1 MDAEDIVGLGA
12 PRQPL
17 DKRDG
22 HVREN
27 SLPKAHTTPVSYRS
41 VDCNQRRRVRKS
53 EAVFRELAFASG

>member
-17 DKRDG
+17 DKRTG

-27 SLPKAHTTPVSYRS
+27 SPPKAHTTPGELPVGRS
-41 VDCNQRRRVRKS
+41 TATNSVRKS

>member
-17 DKRDG
+17 DKRTR

-27 SLPKAHTTPVSYRS
+27 SPPKAHTTPVSYRS
-41 VDCNQRRRVRKS
+41 VDNAATDSVRKS